1 MNNGTLPSWK
11 TKPCNLRKNQQ
22 FKAYENVIHMFPFPC
37 IAFFFIIKT
46 FFNILSQNAFLKL
59 KSFCSDLEI

>member
-37 IAFFFIIKT
+37 IAFFFYHKDLFQHFIPKCLPEIKE
-46 FFNILSQNAFLKL
+46 FLQ
-59 KSFCSDLEI
+59 